1 VKPTRR
7 MLGMLL
13 ALALVAGACG
23 GDDGGGDQK
32 GTEDTGG
39 GSSSA
44 ETNNVNAVD
53 LADLPEGGTLTW
65 ALAEFPPN
73 FNYHNLDGTLAD
85 NADVIGALMP
95 GTFEYNSKAE
105 PRLDEEY
112 VTKAELTSESPKQVV
127 TYQINPKAKWDDGSA
142 ITWKDFEAQWKA
154 LNGSN
159 DLFKVSST
167 QGYDKMESVARG
179 KDDLEVVVTFKE
191 PFADWRG
198 EFNPLYPAATNSNPT
213 VFNDGWKE
221 KFITTAGPFKVE
233 GIDKTAQTITLVRN
247 EKWWGRKAKLDRI
260 IFRVIDAD
268 AQIGAL
274 ANGEIDF
281 IDVGPDVNKLR
292 QAESTAGID
301 IRKAA
306 GPNFRHITIN
316 GQTEVLKDVNVRKAL
331 ALGINRETIG
341 KAMLTPLGFEAKPLN
356 NHIFMTNQKGYQSNS
371 GDLEKSDPEAAKKLL
386 DEAGWALSGDVRM
399 KDGKPLKIRFVIPA
413 NVATSAQESQLVQQM
428 LKAIGVQVDI
438 ETVPLGDFFE
448 KYVNPGNFEFTVF
461 SWIGTV
467 FPISSSKSI
476 YANPK
481 IGPDGQPIIQQNYA
495 RVGSPELDA
504 LFDEATRIFDA
515 EEAAKVGN
523 RIDKMIWDEVHSL
536 TLYQRPEIVATKAAL
551 ANFGA
556 FGFASTVYEDIGF
569 KKA

>member
-1 VKPTRR
+1 MKPTRR
-7 MLGMLL
+7 MLGLLL

-23 GDDGGGDQK
+23 GGGDKGEQK
-32 GTEDTGG
+32 GTEDTGKEN
-39 GSSSA
+39 SA

-53 LADLPEGGTLTW
+53 LADLPDGGTLTW

-73 FNYHNLDGTLAD
+73 FNYHNLDGTLSD

-112 VTKAELTSESPKQVV
+112 VTKGELTSESPKQVV
-127 TYQINPKAKWDDGSA
+127 TYEINPKAKWDDGTP

-159 DLFKVSST
+159 EAFKVSST
-167 QGYDKMESVARG
+167 QGYDKMESVVRG

-198 EFNPLYPAATNSNPT
+198 EFNPLYPAATNSDPA

-233 GIDKTAQTITLVRN
+233 SIDKTAQTITLVRN

-292 QAESTAGID
+292 QAEQTAGID

-316 GQTEVLKDVNVRKAL
+316 GQTEVLKDVKVRKAL
-331 ALGINRETIG
+331 GLAINRETIG
-341 KAMLTPLGFEAKPLN
+341 KAMLTPLGFEATPLN
-356 NHIFMTNQKGYQSNS
+356 NHIFMTNQKGYQSNA
-371 GDLEKSDPEAAKKLL
+371 GDLEKADPEAAKKLL

-428 LKAIGVQVDI
+428 LKAVGVQVDI

-481 IGPDGQPIIQQNYA
+481 PGPDGELIIQQNYA

-515 EEAAKVGN
+515 DEAAKVGN

-536 TLYQRPEIVATKAAL
+536 TLYQRPEIVATKKNL

-556 FGFASTVYEDIGF
+556 FGFATTTYEDIGF
-569 KKA
+569 TKS

>member
-1 VKPTRR
+1 
-7 MLGMLL
+7 MLGLLL
-13 ALALVAGACG
+13 AFALVAGACG
-23 GDDGGGDQK
+23 GGDGGGDDK
-32 GTEDTGG
+32 GATEDTGG
-39 GSSSA
+39 ETDSA
-44 ETNNVNAVD
+44 TSNDINAVD
-53 LADLPEGGTLTW
+53 LADLPQGGTLTW

-95 GTFEYNSKAE
+95 GTFEYNAKAE

-112 VTKAELTSESPKQVV
+112 VTKAELTAESPKQVV
-127 TYQINPKAKWDDGSA
+127 TYQINPKAKWDDGTA
-142 ITWKDFEAQWKA
+142 ITWKDFETQWKA

-159 DLFKVSST
+159 EVFKVAST
-167 QGYDKMESVARG
+167 QGYDKMESVVRG
-179 KDDLEVVVTFKE
+179 KDDLEVIVTFKE
-191 PFADWRG
+191 PYADWRG
-198 EFNPLYPAATNSNPT
+198 EFNPLYPASTNSDPA

-233 GIDKTAQTITLVRN
+233 GIDKTAQSITLVRN
-247 EKWWGRKAKLDRI
+247 EKWWGRPAKLDRI
-260 IFRVIDAD
+260 IYRVIDAD

-281 IDVGPDVNKLR
+281 IDVGPDVDKLK
-292 QAESTAGID
+292 QAEQTPGVKLH
-301 IRKAA
+301 KAA

-316 GQTEVLKDVNVRKAL
+316 SQTEVLKDVKVRKAL
-331 ALGINRETIG
+331 ALAINRETIG
-341 KAMLTPLGFEAKPLN
+341 RAMLTPLGFEATPLN
-356 NHIFMTNQKGYQSNS
+356 NHIFMTNQKGYQSNA
-371 GDLEKSDPEAAKKLL
+371 GDLEKSDPEAAKALL
-386 DEAGWALSGDVRM
+386 EEAGWKLVGDVRQ
-399 KDGKPLKIRFVIPA
+399 KDGKPLKVRFVIPA
-413 NVATSAQESQLVQQM
+413 NVATSAKESQQVQQM
-428 LKAIGVQVDI
+428 LKGVGAQVDI

-461 SWIGTV
+461 SWLGTV

-481 IGPDGQPIIQQNYA
+481 PGPDGELIIQQNYA

-515 EEAAKVGN
+515 TEAAKLGN

-536 TLYQRPEIVATKAAL
+536 TLYQRPEIVASKANL

-556 FGFASTVYEDIGF
+556 FGFASAIYEDIGF
-569 KKA
+569 TK

>member
-7 MLGMLL
+7 MLGLLL
-13 ALALVAGACG
+13 AFALVAGACG
-23 GDDGGGDQK
+23 GGDKGGDQK
-32 GTEDTGG
+32 ATEDTGKEN
-39 GSSSA
+39 SA

-53 LADLPEGGTLTW
+53 VADLPDGGTLTW

-85 NADVIGALMP
+85 NAAVISALMP

-105 PRLDEEY
+105 PRLDAEY
-112 VTKAELTSESPKQVV
+112 VTKAELTAESPKQVV
-127 TYQINPKAKWDDGSA
+127 TYQINPQAKWDDGSP
-142 ITWKDFEAQWKA
+142 ITWKDFEAQFKA

-159 DLFKVSST
+159 DTFKVSST
-167 QGYDKMESVARG
+167 QGYDKMESVVRG

-198 EFNPLYPAATNSNPT
+198 EFNPLYPAATNSNPA

-233 GIDKTAQTITLVRN
+233 AIDKTAQTITLVRN

-316 GQTEVLKDVNVRKAL
+316 GQTEVLKDVKVRKAL
-331 ALGINRETIG
+331 AWAINRETIG

-356 NHIFMTNQKGYQSNS
+356 NHIFMTNQKGYQSNA
-371 GDLEKSDPEAAKKLL
+371 GDLEKSDPAAAGKLL

-399 KDGKPLKIRFVIPA
+399 KDGKPLKVRFVIPA

-428 LKAIGVQVDI
+428 LKAVGVQVDI

-481 IGPDGQPIIQQNYA
+481 PGPDGELIIQQNYA

-515 EEAAKVGN
+515 AEAAKVGN

-536 TLYQRPEIVATKAAL
+536 TLYQRPEIVATKKNL
-551 ANFGA
+551 ANYGA

-569 KKA
+569 TK

>member
-1 VKPTRR
+1 MKPTRR
-7 MLGMLL
+7 MLGLLL
-13 ALALVAGACG
+13 AFALVAGACG
-23 GDDGGGDQK
+23 GGGDDDQ
-32 GTEDTGG
+32 GATDDTGG
-39 GSSSA
+39 GNGGA
-44 ETNNVNAVD
+44 EENNINAVD
-53 LADLPEGGTLTW
+53 VGDLPSGGTLTW

-85 NADVIGALMP
+85 NAAVISALMP
-95 GTFEYNSKAE
+95 GTFEYDAKAQ
-105 PRLDEEY
+105 PRLDAEY
-112 VTKAELTSESPKQVV
+112 VTRAELTAESPKQVV
-127 TYQINPKAKWDDGSA
+127 TYQINPQAKWDDGSP
-142 ITWKDFEAQWKA
+142 ITWKDFETQFKA

-159 DLFKVSST
+159 QAFKVAST
-167 QGYDKMESVARG
+167 QGYDKMESVVRG
-179 KDDLEVVVTFKE
+179 KDDLEVIVTFKE

-198 EFNPLYPAATNSNPT
+198 EFNPLYPSATNSDPA

-221 KFITTAGPFKVE
+221 KFLLTAGPFKLE

-247 EKWWGRKAKLDRI
+247 EKWWGRPAKLDKI

-292 QAESTAGID
+292 QAEQTNGIE

-306 GPNFRHITIN
+306 GPNFRHVTIN
-316 GQTEVLKDVNVRKAL
+316 GKTEVLQDVRVRKAL
-331 ALGINRETIG
+331 ALGINRETIS

-356 NHIFMTNQKGYQSNS
+356 NHIFMTNQEGYQSNA
-371 GDLEKSDPEAAKKLL
+371 GDLEKADPEAAKALL
-386 DEAGWALSGDVRM
+386 EEAGWKMGAGGVRM
-399 KDGKPLKIRFVIPA
+399 KDGKPLRVRFVIPA
-413 NVATSAQESQLVQQM
+413 NVATSAQESELIRGM
-428 LKAIGVQVDI
+428 LGPIGADVAI
-438 ETVPLGDFFE
+438 ETVTLGDFFE
-448 KYVNPGNFEFTVF
+448 KYINPGNFEFTVF

-476 YANPK
+476 YANPTT
-481 IGPDGQPIIQQNYA
+481 GPDGEEIIQQNYA

-515 EEAAKVGN
+515 EEAAKLGN

-536 TLYQRPEIVATKAAL
+536 TLYQRPEIVAAKQNL

-556 FGFASTVYEDIGF
+556 FGFASAIYEDIGF
-569 KKA
+569 TK